1 MNWGILC
8 DRHLSQIRITVDKTT
23 LTTISQLR
31 VAVQESPRQR
41 RIELEVQVALCK
53 QRPYIIDNTAI
64 SINTSHFYWIDTPH
78 PMSTVTTKGMNKFTQ
93 LLDLRQVTHCIAIA
107 ALSSTHKPVSPC
119 E

>member
-41 RIELEVQVALCK
+41 RIELEVQVD
-53 QRPYIIDNTAI
+53 Y
-64 SINTSHFYWIDTPH
+64 
-78 PMSTVTTKGMNKFTQ
+78 
-93 LLDLRQVTHCIAIA
+93 
-107 ALSSTHKPVSPC
+107 VSNVLT
-119 E
+119 